1 MTNPELKKD
10 LAAEA
15 WDESQDRHLL
25 AQLRAIEQPTPS
37 AELDATILNN
47 IEASLHA
54 EVQAKAQTTL
64 ATTSDKKA
72 QSHSGTSVATSWLDQ
87 LRRWWYL
94 PITALASLLVVVNLQ
109 QPESTPSLAMP
120 QLAQAERVNQVQAT
134 PVVAQSKGSADLAIS
149 PTITDSKRSEIAEQS
164 PPSKPNAT
172 NSLSK
177 ARSDGSDATTQVAKA
192 DARPNKNHSGVI
204 SDAERMTSATPAP
217 VLAAPIAS
225 AAPKVSEVA
234 SATADREILTRQAAL
249 QAEKANDVVAEAP
262 KPEPLRRIEVTGSR
276 ISMDSKTETSVAFRE
291 EALKKNAPEVKMTVA
306 ALPPTPE
313 EPHKTIVAAAPIAMP
328 PVPVLAKPI
337 APAPEVIAPIRP
349 MVDASRQRVVSDEAQ
364 SITQE
369 LESLLRQK
377 REQDA
382 LNLWLEFKKRN
393 PNQALAADLESR
405 LKTIQQGGAKTKES
419 TKEDK

>member
-15 WDESQDRHLL
+15 CDESQDRRLL

-37 AELDATILNN
+37 AELDAAILSN

-54 EVQAKAQTTL
+54 EAQAKAQTTL
-64 ATTSDKKA
+64 PTASDKKA
-72 QSHSGTSVATSWLDQ
+72 QSHIGTSVATSWLDQ

-94 PITALASLLVVVNLQ
+94 PVTALASLLVAVNLLQ
-109 QPESTPSLAMP
+109 TESTPSSAMP
-120 QLAQAERVNQVQAT
+120 QLAQAEQVNQVQAT
-134 PVVAQSKGSADLAIS
+134 PVVAQSKGSADSAIS
-149 PTITDSKRSEIAEQS
+149 PTITDSKPSEIAEQS
-164 PPSKPNAT
+164 PPSKPDAT

-177 ARSDGSDATTQVAKA
+177 TRSDVNHTVTQVAKA
-192 DARPNKNHSGVI
+192 DARPNNNLNGVM
-204 SDAERMTSATPAP
+204 SEAERVSSETPAP
-217 VLAAPIAS
+217 AIAAPIAS
-225 AAPKVSEVA
+225 AAPKVSEIA
-234 SATADREILTRQAAL
+234 STPTDKEVLTRQTAL
-249 QAEKANDVVAEAP
+249 QAENANRVVADAP

-276 ISMDSKTETSVAFRE
+276 ISTDTKAEASVAFRE
-291 EALKKNAPEVKMTVA
+291 EAFKKNAPEVKMTVA

-313 EPHKTIVAAAPIAMP
+313 EPRKTIAAAAPIAMP
-328 PVPVLAKPI
+328 PEPVLAKPT

-393 PNQALAADLESR
+393 PNQQLSLNLETR
-405 LKTIQQGGAKTKES
+405 LKNIQQASAKE
-419 TKEDK
+419 KEDK

>member
-54 EVQAKAQTTL
+54 EAQAKAQTTL

-94 PITALASLLVVVNLQ
+94 PVTALASLLVAVNLLQ
-109 QPESTPSLAMP
+109 TDPTPSSAMP
-120 QLAQAERVNQVQAT
+120 QLAQAERVNQVQSA
-134 PVVAQSKGSADLAIS
+134 PVVAQTKGAADSVIS
-149 PTITDSKRSEIAEQS
+149 PTINDSKRSEIAEQS
-164 PPSKPNAT
+164 PPSKPDAT

-177 ARSDGSDATTQVAKA
+177 TRSDVNHAVTQVAKA
-192 DARPNKNHSGVI
+192 DARPNSNLSGVM
-204 SDAERMTSATPAP
+204 SQAERVSSETAAPASP
-217 VLAAPIAS
+217 IIAAPIAS
-225 AAPKVSEVA
+225 AAPRVSEVA
-234 SATADREILTRQAAL
+234 STTTDKEVLTRQTAL
-249 QAEKANDVVAEAP
+249 QAENANRVVAEAP

-276 ISMDSKTETSVAFRE
+276 ISTDTKAEASVPFRE
-291 EALKKNAPEVKMTVA
+291 EAFKKNAPEVKMTVA

-313 EPHKTIVAAAPIAMP
+313 EPRKTIVAAAPIAMP
-328 PVPVLAKPI
+328 PEPVLAKPI

-349 MVDASRQRVVSDEAQ
+349 MVDASRQRAVSDEAQ

-393 PNQALAADLESR
+393 PNQQLTPNLATR
-405 LKTIQQGGAKTKES
+405 LKNIQQASTKA
-419 TKEDK
+419 KEDK